1 MNKKALS
8 KALKTLEELQNIPRP
23 KLYTVEYTDGTTE
36 KLDDVEI
43 LLNAIRQRAYRETN
57 PDYKAYKKI
66 ICRAGTAEA
75 QNFQLAIDLVRR
87 TGKPDPEIVEV

>member
-1 MNKKALS
+1 MNKKPLS

-43 LLNAIRQRAYRETN
+43 LLNAIRQRAYRETD
-57 PDYKAYKKI
+57 PDYKTYKKI
-66 ICRAGTAEA
+66 ICRAGTATA
-75 QNFQLAIDLVRR
+75 QNFELAIDLVRR
-87 TGKPDPEIVEV
+87 IGKPDPEIVEV